1 MNGFL
6 RWYRWGLRMKYHMG
20 IYTVGL
26 IFCKG
31 VVNALMGVYEV
42 DSRTMLEMLIASLL
56 LASAETALFPGG
68 LDRPQPR
75 GRTAVWVVLGNL
87 LYVGGSLMF
96 GWFEGIPL
104 WGSSGAGADPGGG
117 IFRHVVWHQ
126 RSHAGGHGGPEP
138 PPTAVSAGMRKT
150 RSICSGFSFH
160 NRLTSVVLSA
170 MIGLQE

>member
-87 LYVGGSLMF
+87 LYVGGSLVF

-104 WGSSGAGADPGGG
+104 WGALVLVLILEAGFFAMWFGINVAMQAD
-117 IFRHVVWHQ
+117 
-126 RSHAGGHGGPEP
+126 
-138 PPTAVSAGMRKT
+138 TADL
-150 RSICSGFSFH
+150 
-160 NRLTSVVLSA
+160 NRR
-170 MIGLQE
+170 LQQYQQE